1 MFNKANP
8 KILGIAFVVLLALVL
23 IVQYTG
29 SQRGERSFKSEL
41 IPFTADEINEVQIAP
56 DNSDSYSLVKEGDS
70 WKVRQGNRLYTA
82 NENRVSQVLDQ
93 LANLKV
99 NQVVATSPD
108 NWGQY
113 QVSDSLATQVEV
125 NAGDES
131 VGLRIGKL
139 NFDRRTR
146 SAVSYVRQAGDDN
159 VYGVDGFLK
168 MTFGRDVNAYRQR
181 ALVSLSGGAT
191 LSKISFAH
199 PADSSFVLEK
209 NNNQWMIEGRVADSA
224 SVAGYINKI
233 KNLKGSTFADV
244 EEPDMSNPMHKVSI
258 EGEQQIAVSVKQIDG
273 EWIIHS
279 SLTPDAYFLDS
290 QGTLRRKLFV
300 SKRKLLQ

>member
-8 KILGIAFVVLLALVL
+8 KILGAAFVVLLALVL
-23 IVQYTG
+23 IVQYSG
-29 SQRGERSFKSEL
+29 SPRGERSFKSEL
-41 IPFTADEINEVQIAP
+41 ITFTTDEISEVQINP
-56 DNSDSYSLVKEGDS
+56 DNSDSYRLVKEEDS

-108 NWGQY
+108 SWGQY
-113 QVSDSLATQVEV
+113 LVSDSLATQVEV
-125 NAGDES
+125 NAGDQS
-131 VGLRIGKL
+131 VGLRVGKL

-168 MTFGRDVNAYRQR
+168 MTFGRDINAYRRR
-181 ALVSLSGGAT
+181 ALISLSDLAT
-191 LSKISFAH
+191 VSKISFTH

-209 NNNQWMIEGRVADSA
+209 KNNHWMIEGQMADSA
-224 SVAGYINKI
+224 SVAKYINKI

-244 EEPDMSNPMHKVSI
+244 AEPDMSNPTHKVRI
-258 EGEQQIAVSVKQIDG
+258 EGEQQIEISVKPIDG
-273 EWIIHS
+273 KWIIHS

-290 QGTLRRKLFV
+290 QATIRKKLFI
-300 SKRKLLQ
+300 SRMDLLQ